1 MSIASPA
8 SQQPFARAG
17 LAPRRNTR
25 RTIALLASY
34 AVVVPACVLIAAPL
48 VWLLVASLKTSEDF
62 FSSLL
67 LPAGDGLFGVAWDR
81 LTLSNFTSLFA
92 RAGFGRALLSSVLL
106 ASVTAT
112 LATLVCAAAGY
123 ALARLH
129 FAGKRAV
136 TWLVLGCMVLP
147 APLLLAPGFL
157 TLYQLSLLDTY
168 AGLILPALAP
178 AFGVYLFRQAS
189 IASIPPELL
198 EAARIDGMGE
208 VRIFLRVGLPLLRP
222 MVAAFMLIT
231 FLGMWNNFIQPQVV
245 LQSADKLPLA
255 VMISQLKD
263 TYSQDYGLM
272 MAGTIASI
280 VPVALLFLFMQRD
293 FVAGLTSG
301 AVKG

>member
-1 MSIASPA
+1 MS
-8 SQQPFARAG
+8 ARARK
-17 LAPRRNTR
+17 LP
-25 RTIALLASY
+25 ILASY
-34 AVVVPACVLIAAPL
+34 AVVIPASILVAAPL

-62 FSSLL
+62 FGSVF
-67 LPAGDGLFGVAWDR
+67 LPAGDGLLGVAWDR
-81 LTLSNFTSLFA
+81 LTLDNFRSLLA
-92 RAGFGRALLSSVLL
+92 RAGFARALLSSMLL

-123 ALARLH
+123 ALARLA
-129 FAGKRAV
+129 FRGKQAI
-136 TWLVLGCMVLP
+136 TWLVLGCMVVP

-157 TLYQLSLLDTY
+157 VLFQLSLLDTF

-178 AFGVYLFRQAS
+178 AFGVYLFRQATIGS
-189 IASIPPELL
+189 VPKELL

-208 VRIFLRVGLPLLRP
+208 VRIFWRVALPLLRP

-245 LQSADKLPLA
+245 LQSAHKLPLA

-263 TYSQDYGLM
+263 AYSQDYGLM

-280 VPVALLFLFMQRD
+280 LPVALLFLFMQRD

>member
-1 MSIASPA
+1 MSSR
-8 SQQPFARAG
+8 ARK
-17 LAPRRNTR
+17 LP
-25 RTIALLASY
+25 LLASY
-34 AVVVPACVLIAAPL
+34 AVVIPASILVAAPL

-62 FSSLL
+62 FGSVF
-67 LPAGDGLFGVAWDR
+67 LPAGDGFLGVAWDR
-81 LTLSNFTSLFA
+81 LTLDNFRSLLA
-92 RAGFGRALLSSVLL
+92 RAGFVRALLSSMLL

-123 ALARLH
+123 ALARLA
-129 FAGKRAV
+129 FRGKQAI
-136 TWLVLGCMVLP
+136 TWLVLGCMVVP

-157 TLYQLSLLDTY
+157 VLFQLSLLDTF

-178 AFGVYLFRQAS
+178 AFGVYLFRQATIGS
-189 IASIPPELL
+189 VPKELL

-208 VRIFLRVGLPLLRP
+208 VRIFWRVALPLLRP

-245 LQSADKLPLA
+245 LQSAHKLPLA

-263 TYSQDYGLM
+263 AYSQDYGLM

-280 VPVALLFLFMQRD
+280 LPVALLFLFMQRD

>member
-1 MSIASPA
+1 MSSR
-8 SQQPFARAG
+8 ARK
-17 LAPRRNTR
+17 LP
-25 RTIALLASY
+25 LLASY
-34 AVVVPACVLIAAPL
+34 AVVIPASILVAAPL

-62 FSSLL
+62 FGSVF
-67 LPAGDGLFGVAWDR
+67 LPAGDGFLGIAWVR
-81 LTLSNFTSLFA
+81 LTLDNFRSLLA
-92 RAGFGRALLSSVLL
+92 RAGFARALLSSMLL

-123 ALARLH
+123 ALARLA
-129 FAGKRAV
+129 FRGKQAI
-136 TWLVLGCMVLP
+136 TWLVLGCMVVP

-157 TLYQLSLLDTY
+157 VLFQLSLLDTF

-178 AFGVYLFRQAS
+178 AFGVYLFRQATIGS
-189 IASIPPELL
+189 VPKELL

-208 VRIFLRVGLPLLRP
+208 VRIFWRVALPLLRP

-245 LQSADKLPLA
+245 LQSAHKLPLA

-263 TYSQDYGLM
+263 AYSQDYGLM

-280 VPVALLFLFMQRD
+280 LPVALLFLFMQRD

>member
-1 MSIASPA
+1 MSSR
-8 SQQPFARAG
+8 ARK
-17 LAPRRNTR
+17 LP
-25 RTIALLASY
+25 LLASY
-34 AVVVPACVLIAAPL
+34 AVVIPASILVAAPL

-62 FSSLL
+62 FGSVF
-67 LPAGDGLFGVAWDR
+67 LPAGDGFLGVAWDR
-81 LTLSNFTSLFA
+81 LTLDNFRSLLA
-92 RAGFGRALLSSVLL
+92 RAGFARALLSSMLL

-123 ALARLH
+123 ALARLA
-129 FAGKRAV
+129 FRGKQAI
-136 TWLVLGCMVLP
+136 TWLVLGCMVVP

-157 TLYQLSLLDTY
+157 VLFQLSLLDTF

-178 AFGVYLFRQAS
+178 AFGVYLFRQATIGS
-189 IASIPPELL
+189 VPKELL

-208 VRIFLRVGLPLLRP
+208 VRIFWRVALPLLRP

-245 LQSADKLPLA
+245 LQSAHKLPLA

-263 TYSQDYGLM
+263 AYSQDYGLM

-280 VPVALLFLFMQRD
+280 LPVALLFLFMQRD